1 MNDIQDIQKRYDELS
16 AKLSSEQL
24 NNSERSTIGKEYS
37 FLTNILEKH
46 KEIQETEKNIHDA
59 NAQISSSD
67 DAELRQ
73 MFKDEV
79 LELETK
85 LKKEKDTLE
94 ELMFPADETNK
105 ANAYIEIRA
114 GAGGQEAALFVAD
127 LMRLYTNYGLKKGWN
142 VSIVDYSQTD
152 LKGFKEVILHV
163 KGKNV
168 YGHLKYESG
177 VHRVQRVP
185 LTETS
190 GRVHTSTVT
199 VAVFPEMEEE
209 VKFEIDPEDL
219 KIDVY
224 RAGGAGGQHVN
235 KTESAVRITHLPTN
249 CVVTCQDDRSQHKN
263 KEKAM
268 KMLKS
273 RLLVAQKEKQD
284 AEMQQQR
291 KEQVGSGS
299 RAEKSR
305 TYNYPQNRVS
315 DHQAELTLAKL
326 EYIMEG
332 DLDEIIE
339 ALQAKEKQE
348 RKKAGIAKK

>member
-1 MNDIQDIQKRYDELS
+1 MTDIQDIQKRYDELS

-24 NNSERSTIGKEYS
+24 NNSDRSTIAKEYS

-46 KEIQETEKNIHDA
+46 KEIQETLKNLQDA
-59 NAQISSSD
+59 NAQIESTD
-67 DAELRQ
+67 DSELRQ

-79 LELETK
+79 LELESK
-85 LKKEKDTLE
+85 LKKEKDVLE
-94 ELMFPADETNK
+94 ELMFPADELDK
-105 ANAYIEIRA
+105 ASAFIEIRA

-142 VSIVDYSQTD
+142 VSVVD
-152 LKGFKEVILHV
+152 LKGFKEVILHL
-163 KGKNV
+163 KGKGI

-249 CVVTCQDDRSQHKN
+249 VVVTCQDDRSQHKN

-273 RLLVAQKEKQD
+273 RLLVAQKEKQEI
-284 AEMQQQR
+284 EMQQKR
-291 KEQVGSGS
+291 KEQVGSGM
-299 RAEKSR
+299 RAEKTR

-315 DHQAELTLAKL
+315 DHLAELTLTKL
-326 EYIMEG
+326 DFIMEG
-332 DLDEIIE
+332 DLDEIIQ
-339 ALQAKEKQE
+339 ALQAKEKE
-348 RKKAGIAKK
+348 DRRKQGIAK

>member
-1 MNDIQDIQKRYDELS
+1 MSDIQDIQKRYDELS

-24 NNSERSTIGKEYS
+24 SSSDRSTIAKEYS

-46 KEIQETEKNIHDA
+46 KEIQETLRNLNDA
-59 NAQISSSD
+59 NAQISATD

-79 LELETK
+79 IELEAK
-85 LKKEKDTLE
+85 LKKDKDTLE
-94 ELMFPADETNK
+94 ELMFPADELDK
-105 ANAYIEIRA
+105 ASAFVEIRA

-142 VSIVDYSQTD
+142 VSVVDYSQTD
-152 LKGFKEVILHV
+152 LKGFKEVILHI

-249 CVVTCQDDRSQHKN
+249 VVVTCQDDRSQHKN

-273 RLLVAQKEKQD
+273 RLLVAQKEKQEL
-284 AEMQQQR
+284 AMQQQR
-291 KEQVGSGS
+291 KEQVGSGM
-299 RAEKSR
+299 RAEKTR

-315 DHQAELTLAKL
+315 DHLAELTLTKL
-326 EYIMEG
+326 DFIMEG
-332 DLDEIIE
+332 DLDEIVQ
-339 ALQAKEKQE
+339 ALQAKEKE
-348 RKKAGIAKK
+348 DRRKRGIAK